1 MMPDKDENKAPSR
14 RERPAKPPLTREGT
28 IAAALT
34 ILANEGLGKVT
45 MRRIAAELDTGAA
58 SLYVYIRNTEDLH
71 AQILDALL
79 TRVTLEPLGD
89 GDWRARLKELV
100 LRYLRVLLDYPEMAK
115 MAMSTLPSGPSY
127 MSLVDAI
134 LALLKE
140 GGVPDDEAAW
150 AVDILL
156 LYATAQAAEKS
167 AWKASGKS
175 KADFATLE
183 TAIREVDAQVYP
195 NIAALGEKLLSGGGN
210 RFEWGLDVLINGILA
225 TPRKEKS

>member
-1 MMPDKDENKAPSR
+1 MPTNKETAIRSR
-14 RERPAKPPLTREGT
+14 RDRPAKPPLTREGT

-34 ILANEGLGKVT
+34 ILSSEGLGKVT
-45 MRRIAAELDTGAA
+45 MRRIAAELDTGPA

-79 TRVTLEPLGD
+79 TSVTAAPLPGGNWRD
-89 GDWRARLKELV
+89 GLKEL
-100 LRYLRVLLDYPEMAK
+100 LIRYLRVLLDYPEMAK

-127 MSLVDAI
+127 LSLVDAI
-134 LALLKE
+134 LALLKQ

-156 LYATAQAAEKS
+156 LYATAQAAEKG
-167 AWKASGKS
+167 AWKAS
-175 KADFATLE
+175 AQTPNDFSALA
-183 TAIREVDAQVYP
+183 TAIQEVDVQTYP
-195 NIAALGEKLLSGGGN
+195 NIAALGEKLLSGGGS
-210 RFEWGLDVLINGILA
+210 RLDWGLDVLINGILN

>member
-1 MMPDKDENKAPSR
+1 MPSDNKMKTVSR

-28 IAAALT
+28 IAAALD
-34 ILANEGLGKVT
+34 ILRKEGLGKVT

-79 TRVTLEPLGD
+79 ASVTPAGLPEE
-89 GDWRARLKELV
+89 DWRQRLKALLV
-100 LRYLRVLLDYPEMAK
+100 SYIRILFDYPEMAK
-115 MAMSTLPSGPSY
+115 MALSTQPSGPNY
-127 MSLVDAI
+127 LSLVEAI

-140 GGVPDDEAAW
+140 GQVPAGQAAW

-167 AWKASGKS
+167 ALKS
-175 KADFATLE
+175 SAQNAGAFSALAE
-183 TAIREVDAQVYP
+183 AIRDADEKHHP
-195 NIAALGEKLLSGGGN
+195 NIAALGEDLLSGDGV
-210 RFEWGLDVLINGILA
+210 RLEWGLDVLINGILN
-225 TPRKEKS
+225 TPRKEKP